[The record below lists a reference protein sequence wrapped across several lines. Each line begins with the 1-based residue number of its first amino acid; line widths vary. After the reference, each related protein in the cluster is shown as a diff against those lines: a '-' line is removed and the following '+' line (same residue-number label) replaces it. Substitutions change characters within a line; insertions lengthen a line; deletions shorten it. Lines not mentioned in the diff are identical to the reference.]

1 MELKG
6 EGQLC
11 RVGNGVDGPPQ
22 SSAVSDGLGFDA
34 LRAQS
39 IHQAV
44 VRADTG
50 GADQRVTGDGFYRDI
65 ALSVRALQCDRAV
78 FGPVVGEMSQFLC
91 ADMED
96 AAPA

>member
-1 MELKG
+1 MGLKG

-65 ALSVRALQCDRAV
+65 ALSVLSSVTVPFSARWSVR
-78 FGPVVGEMSQFLC
+78 
-91 ADMED
+91 
-96 AAPA
+96 